1 MKAVVTARPSPHRVD
16 ATQNGI
22 DTYRWNLG
30 LLDKVAVEAALRTAE
45 EVVAVGI
52 GGDRARDAVRSALRM
67 GVDEGV
73 RVQYDPIDETVADK
87 YAKVLARAAGRER
100 PDALFVGE
108 AAPVMGVEVAGLA
121 ADHLDWPSVSRTTA
135 IGGDEVEADV
145 EVGDDELAVQR
156 KLATGRQEV
165 VAAQRPVVVGV
176 DGGFANPRRASL
188 DAVIA
193 GGNAEIRT
201 VDLESLAPS
210 ESRFSM
216 SVGNAQIESIA
227 ANEQWGRGQPPTSGG
242 VEQRIRT
249 MLGRGSG
256 DGDDGGTVI
265 EDVPPDE
272 AADRVVEYLEAND
285 LV

>member
-30 LLDKVAVEAALRTAE
+30 LLDKVAAEAALRTAD
-45 EVVAVGI
+45 EVVAIGV
-52 GGDRARDAVRSALRM
+52 GGDRARDAVRTALRM
-67 GVDEGV
+67 GVDDGV
-73 RVQYDPIDETVADK
+73 QVAYDPIDETVAGK

-100 PDALFVGE
+100 ADALFVGE

-121 ADHLDWPSVSRTTA
+121 ADHLGWSSVSRTTA
-135 IGGDEVEADV
+135 IGTDEVEADV
-145 EVGDDELAVQR
+145 DVGDDELAIQR

-165 VAAQRPVVVGV
+165 VAAEQPVVVGV

-193 GGNAEIRT
+193 GGEAEIRT
-201 VDLESLAPS
+201 VDLETLAPS

-216 SVGNAQIESIA
+216 SVGNAQIETIT
-227 ANEQWGRGQPPTSGG
+227 ANEQWGRGRPPTSGG

-249 MLGRGSG
+249 MLGRDGG
-256 DGDDGGTVI
+256 GGDDGGTVL
-265 EDVPPDE
+265 EDASPEE
-272 AADRVVEYLEAND
+272 AADHVVKYLRAND
-285 LV
+285 LL

>member
-30 LLDKVAVEAALRTAE
+30 LLDKVAVEAALRTAD
-45 EVVAVGI
+45 EVVAIGI
-52 GGDRARDAVRSALRM
+52 GGERAHSAVRSVLRM
-67 GVDEGV
+67 GVDDGV
-73 RVQYDPIDETVADK
+73 QVQYDPIDETVADK

-121 ADHLDWPSVSRTTA
+121 ADYLDWPSVSRTTA
-135 IGGDEVEADV
+135 IGAEEVEADV
-145 EVGDDELAVQR
+145 DVGDDELAVQR
-156 KLATGRQEV
+156 KLATGKQEV
-165 VAAQRPVVVGV
+165 VAAKRPVVVGI
-176 DGGFANPRRASL
+176 DGGFANPRRAPL

-193 GGNAEIRT
+193 GGNTEIRT

-216 SVGNAQIESIA
+216 SVGTAQIESIA
-227 ANEQWGRGQPPTSGG
+227 ANEQWGRGRPPTSGG

-249 MLGRGSG
+249 MLGRGG
-256 DGDDGGTVI
+256 GNGGDGGTVI
-265 EDVPPDE
+265 EDATPDE

-285 LV
+285 LL